1 MTLKQI
7 LEQLVKEGGAIVTSN
22 ECSEMEIA
30 DARATGRM
38 TVDENGIGYVRRY
51 REWLD
56 RHKTCLQPD
65 CQNVKTVA
73 TCATGDTNEARK

>member
-1 MTLKQI
+1 MILKQI
-7 LEQLVKEGGAIVTSN
+7 LEQLVNEGGAIVTSN

-56 RHKTCLQPD
+56 RHKTCVQPD
-65 CQNVKTVA
+65 SQNASSLA
-73 TCATGDTNEARK
+73 TAGAGLRIN

>member
-7 LEQLVKEGGAIVTSN
+7 LEQLVNEGGAIVTTN

-30 DARATGRM
+30 DAKATGRM

-51 REWLD
+51 REWLN
-56 RHKTCLQPD
+56 RHKTCVQPD
-65 CQNVKTVA
+65 CQNVQSVPPERSA
-73 TCATGDTNEARK
+73 PDV